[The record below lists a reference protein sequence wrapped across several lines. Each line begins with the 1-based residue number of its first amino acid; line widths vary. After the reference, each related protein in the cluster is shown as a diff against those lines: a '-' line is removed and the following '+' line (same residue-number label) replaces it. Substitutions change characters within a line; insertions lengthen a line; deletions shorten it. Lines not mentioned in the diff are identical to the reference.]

1 MNMMNNYPS
10 VSFESALLGER
21 YQKIEHPSGLSIY
34 VFPKKMSATY
44 ALFGTKYGSIN
55 NVFRP
60 FDKNADITVPDGIAH
75 FLEHKLFFNE
85 DGSDSFERFTA
96 LGADANAYTSF
107 DKTVYLF
114 SCTHN
119 FESSLKELVTFVTHP
134 YFTDESVKKEIG
146 IIAEEIKMYEDNP
159 SNRCFY
165 GMLEGMY
172 KSHSVKRN
180 ICGSERSIKQIT
192 PELLYDCYRAFYRL
206 DNMALVIC
214 GDVDTDS
221 VLRIVDPLLPKTR
234 EGVPT
239 VCAAENEKEPKEA
252 YKPLVEQRMQVA
264 KPLFEIGFKDTELSP
279 DARKRLKKC
288 IVMSI
293 INDVV
298 FAKSGKLYSS
308 LLDRRLISPN
318 LSCSYNICRD
328 FAFNDIS
335 GEADDPKRVCSEILE
350 YVDDLKKEGISAQ
363 DFERTKR
370 VLYAEWVMSFDSTE
384 EIANEMFNSIC
395 DGTELFDYIGLLGE
409 VSLSDVNELLS
420 SAFDVST
427 MTLSIINPLE

>member
-1 MNMMNNYPS
+1 MNNYTS
-10 VSFESALLGER
+10 ERFESALLGEH
-21 YQKIEHPSGLSIY
+21 YQKIDHPSGLSIY

-60 FDKNADITVPDGIAH
+60 FDKDCDVTVPDGIAH

-96 LGADANAYTSF
+96 LGADANAYTTF

-119 FESSLKELVTFVTHP
+119 LDASLEELVTFVTHP

-180 ICGSERSIKQIT
+180 ICGSEKSIKQIT
-192 PELLYDCYRAFYRL
+192 PELLYGCYNAFYRL

-214 GDVDTDS
+214 GDVDAKS
-221 VLRIVDPLLPKTR
+221 VLRIVDPLLPKSSTGR
-234 EGVPT
+234 PT
-239 VCAAENEKEPKEA
+239 LCINENEAEEREA
-252 YKPLVEQRMQVA
+252 YMPLVEQKMQVA
-264 KPLFEIGFKDTELSP
+264 KPLFDIGFKDVDISSDP
-279 DARKRLKKC
+279 RQRLKKC
-288 IVMSI
+288 ITMAI
-293 INDVV
+293 INDVL
-298 FAKSGKLYSS
+298 FAKSGSLYSS

-318 LSCSYNICRD
+318 ISCVYNICHS
-328 FAFNDIS
+328 FAFNNVS
-335 GEADDPKRVCSEILE
+335 GEADDPKLVCEEILKYIDSVRE
-350 YVDDLKKEGISAQ
+350 RGIEIA
-363 DFERTKR
+363 DFERTKK
-370 VLYAEWVMSFDSTE
+370 VMYAEWVMSFDSTE
-384 EIANEMFNSIC
+384 DIANELFNSIC
-395 DGTELFDYIGLLGE
+395 EGSEFFDYADVLNEITLE
-409 VSLSDVNELLS
+409 DVNELLRHS
-420 SAFDVST
+420 FDKTT